1 MVKFEGK
8 FLEMGFI
15 FFIYCNVILNE
26 IKDITKTNTIICLNK
41 IAEKL
46 LTFNENY
53 KYSFFF
59 DFILKYKLDNIGLIS
74 ECNNPK
80 AFDSITSIYKFLN
93 KSNEFCLKYFL
104 NRVCTSCSYS
114 LKLEEFCGSYV
125 PVTLEK
131 FVD

>member
-26 IKDITKTNTIICLNK
+26 IKDITNKNDIICLNN

-46 LTFNENY
+46 LTLNEND
-53 KYSFFF
+53 KYSGFWNC
-59 DFILKYKLDNIGLIS
+59 ILKYKLDDIGIMS

-80 AFDSITSIYKFLN
+80 AFDSNTSIYKFLN